1 MKSQNC
7 WIHCWRKTLSQILRF
22 HANHCHNILKCAQ
35 LYQLKQTTFS
45 LKWKNGLWQSWL
57 MVTVQMSLLTNKIS
71 EWFGLVSPSIRYV
84 VHAADGSLKR
94 LTNSKTMNVS
104 GISEFVLPFRTIL
117 CHFHQSERST
127 CLLIKHLES
136 GHENCSHDAILLDK
150 SGLSAFCMHTSSW
163 PTFTYMWCSYISWH
177 QKGSNIFLSPKLMI
191 IMHLLAYLET
201 VFQQEFL
208 KPFNHDDGTIITAY
222 QVAEWF
228 ADQIRDHFQPKKLE
242 NFLNN
247 LSKDNN
253 GNILLNIQL
262 NEDHFL
268 TLNYN
273 HHWDCNVEI
282 SKIDSIKNLAS
293 SYREKLVCNSQKDNL
308 EELASGFDLS
318 RPISLGERTNYLR
331 NYILCLE
338 QTTSIM
344 STTIWFVILNK
355 LKSGK
360 PSKSASF
367 TNTKLN
373 VMRQKYWESFK
384 TYGLYL
390 TEFGQNTA
398 MIKDRSHQVLWSH
411 IMQLHRHS

>member
-1 MKSQNC
+1 M
-7 WIHCWRKTLSQILRF
+7 
-22 HANHCHNILKCAQ
+22 NI
-35 LYQLKQTTFS
+35 
-45 LKWKNGLWQSWL
+45 
-57 MVTVQMSLLTNKIS
+57 
-71 EWFGLVSPSIRYV
+71 
-84 VHAADGSLKR
+84 
-94 LTNSKTMNVS
+94 S

-117 CHFHQSERST
+117 CHFQQSEKRT
-127 CLLIKHLES
+127 CLLMKNLES

-228 ADQIRDHFQPKKLE
+228 ADQIRNHFQPKKLE

-253 GNILLNIQL
+253 RNILLNIQL

-293 SYREKLVCNSQKDNL
+293 SYKEKLVCNSQKDNL

-318 RPISLGERTNYLR
+318 RPISLGECTNYLR

-398 MIKDRSHQVLWSH
+398 MLKDRSHQVLWSH
-411 IMQLHRHS
+411 IMQLHHHS